1 MKNKMKNKKIIKIK
15 DDLIIHNIDG
25 KEYVEAKHFFKI
37 RSENFKLKL
46 QIRKIFEIIKNV

>member
-1 MKNKMKNKKIIKIK
+1 MKNKKKIKIK
-15 DDLIIHNIDG
+15 DDLIVHKIVG
-25 KEYVEAKHFFKI
+25 KQFVEAKVFFKI

>member
-1 MKNKMKNKKIIKIK
+1 MNNKKKIKIK
-15 DDLIIHNIDG
+15 SGSIIHNIDG
-25 KEYVEAKHFFKI
+25 KEFVEAKVFFKI